1 MTPKNETNPAAKL
14 ESGLTIWM
22 KFLTPG
28 FMSLA
33 SLYAVVCMMGVGS
46 LMAAESKYGTP
57 VWQLVGDSMDLALM
71 SRYSVLSVLDR
82 LPVALEKVLELGGQ
96 LMLWGLVAVAI
107 AGLCYW
113 LWRRHLGSWTLKS
126 GTFAKRIALVHP
138 SRWSLAAKAWGLL
151 SSGIVLGVASFVLV
165 WQLLLFGFVVLLMP
179 AMAGYA
185 GASNFMASAEKSLS
199 SCSATPSK
207 GARWWHC
214 VRVESVDGKEPR
226 EGVVVMSSRRALL
239 LLDTKTKIASI
250 ELLEGRRV
258 LAPWSNAL
266 PAGAPSAASAA
277 SSPSAAVKP

>member
-1 MTPKNETNPAAKL
+1 MTPKNETNPAAKP
-14 ESGLTIWM
+14 ESGLTTWM

-57 VWQLVGDSMDLALM
+57 VWQLVGDSMDLALL
-71 SRYSVLSVLDR
+71 SRYAVLSVLER
-82 LPVALEKVLELGGQ
+82 LPVASQKVLDLGGQ
-96 LMLWGLVAVAI
+96 LMLWGLAALAI
-107 AGLCYW
+107 AALCYW
-113 LWRRHLGSWTLKS
+113 LWRRHVGSWTLKS
-126 GTFAKRIALVHP
+126 GTFAKRMQLVHP
-138 SRWSLAAKAWGLL
+138 NRWSFAAKAWGIL
-151 SSGIVLGVASFVLV
+151 SSSIVLGIASLVLV
-165 WQLLLFGFVVLLMP
+165 WQLLLFGLFVLLMP

-185 GASNFMASAEKSLS
+185 GASNFMASAEKALP

-207 GARWWHC
+207 GEPWLHC
-214 VRVESVDGKEPR
+214 VRVENLDGKEPR

-258 LAPWSNAL
+258 LAPWSNAV